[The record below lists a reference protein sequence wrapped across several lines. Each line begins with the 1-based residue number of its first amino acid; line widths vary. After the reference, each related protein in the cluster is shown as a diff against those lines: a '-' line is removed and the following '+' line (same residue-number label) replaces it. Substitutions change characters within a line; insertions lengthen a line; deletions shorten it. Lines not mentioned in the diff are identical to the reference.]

1 MSEPSSD
8 RAEWNATEYHR
19 LSGPQVAFGEKV
31 LSRLALAGDERVLDA
46 GCGTGRLTAQLL
58 ERLPRGR
65 VVCLDRS
72 RNMLEEARRGLP
84 ADRTT
89 FVCAALPRIPLREA
103 VDVVFSTATFHWVL
117 DHPALFRAIRAAL
130 RPGGRLH
137 AQCGGGPNLAR
148 VHARERV
155 LMRQPPFAE
164 WFERWTLP
172 WEFADAETAARRLA
186 EAGFTDIETSLEAA
200 PVVLPDATRYHDF
213 LTTVIFRDHLAYLPT
228 EALRHAFIAELTR
241 QAAEEETPFL
251 LDYWRLNLSARSSA
265 PSGRSTAAL

>member
-1 MSEPSSD
+1 VSVTQPHRPS
-8 RAEWNATEYHR
+8 RAEWNAAEYHR

-31 LSRLALAGDERVLDA
+31 LARLELAGDERVLDA

-58 ERLPRGR
+58 ARLPRGH

-72 RNMLEEARRGLP
+72 RNMLAEARRSLP
-84 ADRTT
+84 PDRSS
-89 FVCAALPRIPLREA
+89 FVCASLPRLPLRES
-103 VDVVFSTATFHWVL
+103 VDVAFSTATFHWVL
-117 DHPALFRAIRAAL
+117 DHPALFRALYAAL

-137 AQCGGGPNLAR
+137 AQCGGGPNLAH

-155 LMRQPPFAE
+155 LIRQPPFGE
-164 WFERWTLP
+164 WFERWTPP

-186 EAGFTDIETSLEAA
+186 EAGFVDIETSVEAA
-200 PVVLPDATRYHDF
+200 PVVLSDATRYHDF
-213 LTTVIFRDHLAYLPT
+213 LTTVIFRDHLTYLPT

-251 LDYWRLNLSARSSA
+251 LDYCRLNLRAR
-265 PSGRSTAAL
+265 R

>member
-1 MSEPSSD
+1 VTEPHRPS
-8 RAEWNATEYHR
+8 RAEWNAAEYHR
-19 LSGPQVAFGEKV
+19 LSGPQVGFGEKV
-31 LSRLALAGDERVLDA
+31 LGRLELAGDERVLDA

-58 ERLPRGR
+58 DRLPRGH

-72 RNMLEEARRGLP
+72 RNMLAEARRGLP
-84 ADRTT
+84 AARTS
-89 FVCAALPRIPLREA
+89 FVCAALPRLPLRES
-103 VDVVFSTATFHWVL
+103 VDLVFSTATFHWVL
-117 DHPALFRAIRAAL
+117 DHPALFRALHTAL

-148 VHARERV
+148 VHARDRR

-164 WFERWTLP
+164 WFDRWTLP

-186 EAGFTDIETSLEAA
+186 EAGFVDIHTSVEAA
-200 PVVLPDATRYHDF
+200 PVVLSDATRYHDF
-213 LTTVIFRDHLAYLPT
+213 LTTVIFRDHLTYLPT

-251 LDYWRLNLSARSSA
+251 LDYCRLNLSARR
-265 PSGRSTAAL
+265 P